1 MIKSRLPFA
10 QHRGIGPKTH
20 RGSVLALAVT
30 EDGTLLASGGSRGTQ
45 VWNTANMK
53 LHTCL
58 TTFYTPV
65 HKAAIWCQQDGLP
78 GTPEI
83 NAMAFDSTNNR
94 LCLCTRDD
102 TVQSWSIKKDGLTGK
117 RVLENIF
124 SIKLPRF
131 APQAIAFAAYDNG
144 VNRDI
149 LVLGLHNSGPIYKL
163 RGHSGKTAEEWSLG
177 AKIGDAAFNWKEGVF
192 CVDDPASG
200 PALFRISNHIKSRT
214 YEIDRERPNQRIRK
228 VHFGDH
234 GSTIV
239 CGSDHGCVYVCDTRS
254 GKVLETLSVGSSEWV
269 QVVTTAEIDGVPVIF
284 AAQMGAL
291 DHPEEIF
298 FWKRARHRSIGWTKI
313 SWLFKALIVLG
324 CMAFVCQNLQAA
336 IKVIGKAE
344 LGGEEMTESLPV
356 VGKAE
361 FGGEQGSQVV

>member
-65 HKAAIWCQQDGLP
+65 HKAAIWCQQDGKPLQYSFP
-78 GTPEI
+78 DPEI

-149 LVLGLHNSGPIYKL
+149 LVLGLHNSGPMEDG
-163 RGHSGKTAEEWSLG
+163 RGVVVGSENMEVLTPRCLVETPLSTGKRV
-177 AKIGDAAFNWKEGVF
+177 FF

-298 FWKRARHRSIGWTKI
+298 SGSEPDTGAS
-313 SWLFKALIVLG
+313 G